1 MTNAVLRGK
10 PDAGNPHVAPSQCYM
25 HRRGEAS
32 EGTLPKATRR
42 ARKRVR
48 GTGRFDE
55 GEVAPCTA
63 AKPRRGSLLYTMKN
77 LLALAVIAAVC
88 AARASTSSDL
98 GYVTDGLTAHWDA
111 IDNQATGTHD
121 GTATTWVDLIDG
133 ATLAMSGNSWGDY
146 YCRFPTAAS
155 CGSISGSSLLA
166 WDSTVSTARTVEVVL
181 KCDKAT
187 DSAICFM
194 GNTASKIAIG
204 RSDSGKKWI
213 ASSSGTAA
221 KIDCRL
227 DNTEFGSVSFGFVK
241 GVAAEGYLY
250 NSLTN
255 ATIAVAKVAGS
266 DYWGSGN
273 STIYVGSR
281 SGGGSGMV
289 GNIYAVR
296 IYDRLL
302 TAEEVAQNYK
312 ADIERFQKTTV
323 CRVDEGT
330 VTVGGETYSAGES
343 IVDWRTNTTFAVESA
358 SGAAVRLGETITGLS
373 LGTGSLRLAGEK
385 AQTLSSLELGA
396 GAALT
401 LPGGVLTVTGS
412 ITADATASVV
422 GPGLLVGT
430 AATSPVALSGGAQY
444 ASSTAAWAGWPSS
457 GFAYI
462 PDGSPVEILA
472 EDVANV
478 AALDGIVFGGAS
490 AKVTCSIAEGFKLST
505 PLFGPGKFEFSN
517 AGDSVITAD
526 NSELTGSIYF
536 TNTTCIVSNE
546 FGLGGSKAQTCEF
559 SFNTTPR
566 CLFFGNG
573 TPVVTNHVPVFV
585 RSFVV
590 NAVAT
595 VKFGTQ
601 ALSETLVHD
610 ADFSEHDIAP
620 RQADYVVHYYSG
632 NVKIMGKYTHTQGT
646 WSAYPRYTTD
656 AGGSLWLM
664 GELEV
669 KNTGLIY
676 TDARGYHFGLT
687 SASCSAAWLCYGS
700 TTLYSEGSG
709 NLAKMTVACMGLFNI
724 DLGGHDFDFGQYG
737 SGVGASGNATTSDH
751 SFTLTSA
758 EPAQLRFC
766 GSNTVTVNPN
776 ATGAAGITM
785 AGTGSYTL
793 LGKSGQPSTSTGA
806 IMVENGTLTLGDT
819 FEWVGTNVTVSG
831 GALIVGSDSP
841 KALSKG
847 VAHLVVTGGTFAV
860 QSGGGVALKS
870 ARFGEK
876 TLADGP
882 YTMAALRADPDVAPF
897 IGSAAD
903 DAAEITVDSEEA
915 GEWTGWH
922 EGDVVVPKG
931 AEVVVTAADLP
942 IISNVTSLTLG
953 NNSRV
958 LFSGLGPMD
967 LNFPVS
973 GNGTVSFASMDEVV
987 IFSDNSGLVS
997 PGHFEFARTHVCVSN
1012 RFGLGSSATA
1022 ACMFYTDAGSANA
1035 KRLRFKG
1042 PAATNDVAV
1051 VFDHGMSFGAD
1062 DPEIPMFVQNADI
1075 EQTAGDYNAG
1085 IYLTPI
1091 SPITFNAAIR
1101 LSSVVTPQDN
1111 VMRFA
1116 ATSSLMGHNGTL
1128 LIYGPNPNKKL
1139 YLDAAM
1145 PANTLISNLGFQ
1157 YGYDIYV
1164 GADYAIDL
1172 KTDAG
1177 QVGNGDFWVIDG
1189 AKVHLDGHPIRIGS
1203 VTYPAANLWKTGDHV
1218 EFNSETPTTL
1228 YINSIHN
1235 YTERSYYHAMK
1246 LTGAVSLDYSSK
1258 ITKQYIGRGYND
1270 TTGSLTV
1277 RGGNLYMDY
1286 GSYWGGTNVTITG
1299 GTLHIG
1305 ANAATNNV
1313 TGVGT
1318 FFNRKAT
1325 LSVEGTGALDIAAGR
1340 VEPVWCYRLNGEYQT
1355 AGDYPMGSGTLRVR
1369 RSSPNEGFIFVF
1381 R

>member
-1 MTNAVLRGK
+1 
-10 PDAGNPHVAPSQCYM
+10 
-25 HRRGEAS
+25 
-32 EGTLPKATRR
+32 
-42 ARKRVR
+42 
-48 GTGRFDE
+48 
-55 GEVAPCTA
+55 
-63 AKPRRGSLLYTMKN
+63 MKN
-77 LLALAVIAAVC
+77 LLALAVIAAAG
-88 AARASTSSDL
+88 AAHSSTSSDL

-111 IDNQATGTHD
+111 IDNQATGTHSAS
-121 GTATTWVDLIDG
+121 ATTWVDLVGG
-133 ATLAMSGNSWGDY
+133 AALSMSGTTWGDE

-155 CGSISGSSLLA
+155 CGTLAGSSLLA

-181 KCDKAT
+181 KY
-187 DSAICFM
+187 DSATANGICFI
-194 GNTASKIAIG
+194 GTSSSQIAIG
-204 RSDSGKKWI
+204 RCDSGAKWI
-213 ASSSGTAA
+213 ASSSGAQT
-221 KIDCRL
+221 KIACTL
-227 DNTEFGSVSFGFVK
+227 NHAEFGSVSFGFVK
-241 GVAAEGYLY
+241 GVYVEGYLY
-250 NSLTN
+250 NSAN
-255 ATIAVAKVAGS
+255 AVAKSSGADS
-266 DYWGSGN
+266 WGGGN

-281 SGGGSGMV
+281 SGGGTGMV

-302 TAEEVAQNYK
+302 TAEEVAQNYL
-312 ADIERFQKTTV
+312 ADQERFLKETAATV
-323 CRVDEGT
+323 VSGS
-330 VTVGGETYSAGES
+330 VTVDGKVYSAGEC
-343 IVDWRTNTTFAVESA
+343 VPDWRTNATLHVESA
-358 SGAAVRLGETITGLS
+358 SAASIRLDGTITGLS
-373 LGTGSLRLAGEK
+373 LATGSLVLAGDSV
-385 AQTLSSLELGA
+385 QTLASLELGA
-396 GAALT
+396 AAALT
-401 LPGGVLTVTGS
+401 LPGDVLTVTGA

-430 AATSPVALSGGAQY
+430 AATSPVALTGGAQY
-444 ASSTAAWAGWPSS
+444 ASSTAAWTDWPSS
-457 GFAYI
+457 GVAYI
-462 PDGSPVEILA
+462 PDGASVEITA
-472 EDVANV
+472 EDVAKV
-478 AALDGIVFGGAS
+478 AALDKIVFCGAS
-490 AKVTCSIAEGFKLST
+490 AMVTCSISEGYTLST
-505 PLFGPGKFEFSN
+505 PLSGPGTFAFVS

-526 NSELTGSIYF
+526 NRNFTGSFLI
-536 TNTTCIVSNE
+536 TNTTCTVSNE
-546 FGLGGSKAQTCEF
+546 FGLGGVDAQTCDFYVGNVAKSLWFGNVSPVFTNHVAVCEHVTLQSTSAATVTFGTRSTAEVLVQDADFTIANSASSAVQPTYTISGNVKFMKRYGMDISRYWNYPYLSLSAGAGVWFLGTF
-559 SFNTTPR
+559 SVKGPG
-566 CLFFGNG
+566 LLYYFGNG
-573 TPVVTNHVPVFV
+573 T
-585 RSFVV
+585 
-590 NAVAT
+590 
-595 VKFGTQ
+595 
-601 ALSETLVHD
+601 
-610 ADFSEHDIAP
+610 
-620 RQADYVVHYYSG
+620 
-632 NVKIMGKYTHTQGT
+632 
-646 WSAYPRYTTD
+646 
-656 AGGSLWLM
+656 
-664 GELEV
+664 
-669 KNTGLIY
+669 
-676 TDARGYHFGLT
+676 YHFGLD
-687 SASCSAAWLCYGS
+687 SASCSAGCLMYSGATLSSAGGNNSCKMNFYGMQQFNVD
-700 TTLYSEGSG
+700 LNG
-709 NLAKMTVACMGLFNI
+709 N
-724 DLGGHDFDFGQYG
+724 DLDFGKYG
-737 SGVGASGNATTSDH
+737 GGTSGDTPATTSTR
-751 SFTLTSA
+751 SFSLTSA

-766 GSNTVTVNPN
+766 GSNTMAVNPN
-776 ATGAAGITM
+776 ATGAAGLTM
-785 AGTGSYTL
+785 AGTGSYTM
-793 LGKSGQPSTSTGA
+793 LGKSGEPCTSTGA
-806 IMVENGTLTLGDT
+806 IKVEKGTLTLGDT
-819 FEWVGTNVTVSG
+819 FEWHGTNVTVSG
-831 GALIVGSDSP
+831 GSLVVGANAP
-841 KALSKG
+841 NALSKG

-876 TLADGP
+876 TLEDGT

-903 DAAEITVDSEEA
+903 DSAEIVVDGEEA

-922 EGDVVVPKG
+922 AGDVVVPKN
-931 AEVVVTAADLP
+931 AAVVVTAADLP

-953 NNSRV
+953 NASTVSFPN
-958 LFSGLGPMD
+958 LGSMD
-967 LNFPVS
+967 IRFPIA
-973 GNGTVSFASMDEVV
+973 GRGTVSFADSDEVV

-1157 YGYDIYV
+1157 YNYDIYV

-1203 VTYPAANLWKTGDHV
+1203 VTYQAANLWKTGDHV

-1305 ANAATNNV
+1305 ASAATNNV

-1318 FFNRKAT
+1318 FFNSKAT

>member
-1 MTNAVLRGK
+1 
-10 PDAGNPHVAPSQCYM
+10 
-25 HRRGEAS
+25 
-32 EGTLPKATRR
+32 
-42 ARKRVR
+42 
-48 GTGRFDE
+48 
-55 GEVAPCTA
+55 
-63 AKPRRGSLLYTMKN
+63 MKN

-121 GTATTWVDLIDG
+121 GTATTWVDLVGG
-133 ATLAMSGNSWGDY
+133 AALSMSGTTWGDY
-146 YCRFPTAAS
+146 YCNFPTKAS
-155 CGSISGSSLLA
+155 CGSLAGSSLLA
-166 WDSTVSTARTVEVVL
+166 WDTTVSTARTVEVVL
-181 KCDKAT
+181 KY
-187 DSAICFM
+187 DSATVNGICFM
-194 GNTASKIAIG
+194 GTSGSKIAIG
-204 RSDSGKKWI
+204 RYNNGTQWI
-213 ASSSGTAA
+213 VATANAPIVNGTMN
-221 KIDCRL
+221 
-227 DNTEFGSVSFGFVK
+227 NTEFGSVSFGFVK
-241 GVAAEGYLY
+241 GGASEGYLY
-250 NSLTN
+250 NN
-255 ATIAVAKVAGS
+255 ANAVAKAS
-266 DYWGSGN
+266 TSQSWGSAN

-281 SGGGSGMV
+281 SGGDSGMV

-330 VTVGGETYSAGES
+330 ITVGGETYSAGES

-385 AQTLSSLELGA
+385 SQTLSSLALGD
-396 GAALT
+396 GAAFA

-430 AATSPVALSGGAQY
+430 AATSPVVLAGGAQY
-444 ASSTAAWAGWPSS
+444 ASSTAAWADWPSS

-462 PDGSPVEILA
+462 PDGSSVEILA

-632 NVKIMGKYTHTQGT
+632 NVKIMGKYKHTQGA
-646 WSAYPRYTTD
+646 WSAYPRYSTD

-669 KNTGLIY
+669 KNTGLMYIAMSNSGYYHYDLSAMSSQAALLVY
-676 TDARGYHFGLT
+676 TYAT
-687 SASCSAAWLCYGS
+687 IV
-700 TTLYSEGSG
+700 SEGSG
-709 NLAKMTVACMGLFNI
+709 SLCKLQYQQYQNPAHI
-724 DLGGHDFDFGQYG
+724 DLNGHAMDMGNFTRN
-737 SGVGASGNATTSDH
+737 GASAGADTTGYSFYLDSAT
-751 SFTLTSA
+751 
-758 EPAQLRFC
+758 PAQLRFN
-766 GSNTVTVNPN
+766 GSNTIKVNPYT
-776 ATGAAGITM
+776 TGAAGITM

-793 LGKSGQPSTSTGA
+793 LGVSTTPCTSKGA
-806 IMVENGTLTLGDT
+806 ITVENGTLTLGAG

-831 GALIVGSDSP
+831 GALVVASDSP

-860 QSGGGVALKS
+860 QDGGGVSLVS
-870 ARFGEK
+870 ARFGDK
-876 TLADGP
+876 QLADGT
-882 YTMAALRADPDVAPF
+882 YTMSDLRADEDIAPY

-903 DAAEITVDSEEA
+903 DAATIIVDSEPA
-915 GEWTGWH
+915 GEWGGWH
-922 EGDVVVPKG
+922 AGDVVVPKMV
-931 AEVVVTAADLP
+931 EVVVTAEDLP
-942 IISNVTSLTLG
+942 VISNVTSLALG
-953 NNSRV
+953 NSSKV
-958 LFSGLGPMD
+958 SFSGLGPMD
-967 LNFPVS
+967 LDFPIS
-973 GNGTVSFASMDEVV
+973 GKGTVSFASMDEVV
-987 IFSDNSGLVS
+987 IFSDNSALVS
-997 PGHFEFARTHVCVSN
+997 PGHFEFTNTHVCVSN
-1012 RFGLGSSATA
+1012 RYGLGSSATGS
-1022 ACMFYTDAGSANA
+1022 CMFYTTAGTANA
-1035 KRLRFKG
+1035 KKLRFKG
-1042 PAATNDVAV
+1042 PASTNDVAI
-1051 VFDHGMSFGAD
+1051 VFDHGMKFGAD
-1062 DPEIPMFVQNADI
+1062 DASIPLFVQNADI
-1075 EQTAGDYNAG
+1075 DQTDGSFTGSSSDN
-1085 IYLTPI
+1085 IFTPLSSLVFTARI
-1091 SPITFNAAIR
+1091 G
-1101 LSSVVTPQDN
+1101 LSSVSTPPGN

-1116 ATSSLMGHNGTL
+1116 STSSLSGTEGWL
-1128 LIYGPNPNKKL
+1128 KIYGQGERRAL
-1139 YLDAAM
+1139 YLDAPM
-1145 PANTLISNLGFQ
+1145 PADSHINGLTFEFN
-1157 YGYDIYV
+1157 YDVYF
-1164 GADYAIDL
+1164 GADYAVSL
-1172 KTDAG
+1172 EGYHSQATHG
-1177 QVGNGDFWVIDG
+1177 VLTTYGPMSFHMG
-1189 AKVHLDGHPIRIGS
+1189 GHPARLGS
-1203 VTYPAANLWKTGDHV
+1203 LSLYNGKWTTATPSTFDSEVSATLFVTNIFSTSGYAYY
-1218 EFNSETPTTL
+1218 NSV
-1228 YINSIHN
+1228 
-1235 YTERSYYHAMK
+1235 RF
-1246 LTGAVSLDYSSK
+1246 TGAASLDYYS
-1258 ITKQYIGRGYND
+1258 IVATQYLGQAQCD

-1277 RGGNLYMDY
+1277 RRGHLMMDY
-1286 GSYWGGTNVTITG
+1286 GSYWGGTNVTVKG

-1313 TGVGT
+1313 TGACR
-1318 FFNRKAT
+1318 FFDRKAI
-1325 LSVEGTGALDIAAGR
+1325 LSIEGTGALDIASGR
-1340 VEPVWCYRLNGEYQT
+1340 VEPVRCYRLNGEYQP
-1355 AGDYPMGSGTLRVR
+1355 AGDYTMGSGTLRVR
-1369 RSSPNEGFIFVF
+1369 HSAPDEGACLVV